1 MAIELVLLVSFLTY
15 LMLKNVVAL
24 KSKTQ
29 VAKRHPVLT
38 TFKTCCMPAA
48 AIIYLHPG
56 LKVETL
62 YTSCTHMYMLKLL
75 YVHVGLPVEPTEATW

>member
-38 TFKTCCMPAA
+38 TFKTCCMPAEVNE
-48 AIIYLHPG
+48 H
-56 LKVETL
+56 
-62 YTSCTHMYMLKLL
+62 THA
-75 YVHVGLPVEPTEATW
+75 H